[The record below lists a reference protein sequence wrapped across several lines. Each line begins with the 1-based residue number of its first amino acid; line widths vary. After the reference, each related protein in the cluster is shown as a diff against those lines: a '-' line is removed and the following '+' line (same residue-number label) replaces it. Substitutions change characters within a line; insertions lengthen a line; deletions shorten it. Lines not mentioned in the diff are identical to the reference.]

1 MSEQASAVRP
11 VAVDAPGTGARLR
24 HALYRARPW
33 LLTLGGIVIAGC
45 YLFPVYW
52 MAISSLK
59 ANPELFAAVPTLYP
73 HAPTL
78 AAFRWIF
85 QRENV
90 GQYLQNSAIIS
101 FSVTALTLVLATG
114 AAYALARTRALWTS
128 AVVVAI
134 MAVQVLPPPLLVT
147 PMFVIFRQI
156 ALVNTQ
162 FAVILA
168 TTTKVLPFAIIM
180 LRTSFAQIPVELEE
194 AARVDGCPRLGAFF
208 RVTLP
213 LARTGYIVVSS
224 LVFLLAYGEFVY
236 PLSLMNR
243 KELQPAPVGLY
254 SFVGAD
260 YADWSD
266 ALAFATVIVAP
277 VIVLYMF
284 LQRRIVS
291 GLTAGALK

>member
-1 MSEQASAVRP
+1 VRR
-11 VAVDAPGTGARLR
+11 VLAPL
-24 HALYRARPW
+24 RPW
-33 LLTLGGIVIAGC
+33 LLTAGGIAIAAV

-52 MAISSLK
+52 MVISSLK
-59 ANPELFAAVPTLYP
+59 ANPELFASVPTLYP

-85 QRENV
+85 ERENV
-90 GQYLQNSAIIS
+90 GLYLQNSAIIS

-114 AAYALARTRALWTS
+114 AAYALARIRTFWT
-128 AVVVAI
+128 AAMVVAI

-156 ALVNTQ
+156 GLVNTQ

-194 AARVDGCPRLGAFF
+194 AARVDGCPRFLAFF
-208 RVTLP
+208 HITLP

-236 PLSLMNR
+236 PLSLMNH
-243 KELQPAPVGLY
+243 KELQPGPVGLY

-260 YADWSD
+260 FADWPD
-266 ALAFATVIVAP
+266 ALAFATVFVAP

>member
-1 MSEQASAVRP
+1 VRR
-11 VAVDAPGTGARLR
+11 ALAPL
-24 HALYRARPW
+24 RPW
-33 LLTLGGIVIAGC
+33 LLTAGGVVIAAV

-52 MAISSLK
+52 MVISSLK
-59 ANPELFAAVPTLYP
+59 ANPELFAATPTLYP

-85 QRENV
+85 ARENV
-90 GQYLQNSAIIS
+90 GLYLQNSAIIS

-114 AAYALARTRALWTS
+114 AAYALARIRTFWT
-128 AVVVAI
+128 AAMVVAI

-156 ALVNTQ
+156 GLVNTQ

-194 AARVDGCPRLGAFF
+194 AARVDGCPRFVAFF
-208 RVTLP
+208 HITLP

-236 PLSLMNR
+236 PLSLMNH
-243 KELQPAPVGLY
+243 KDLQPGPVGLY
-254 SFVGAD
+254 SFIGAD
-260 YADWSD
+260 FADWPD
-266 ALAFATVIVAP
+266 ALAFATVFVAP
-277 VIVLYMF
+277 VIVLYIF
-284 LQRRIVS
+284 LQRRNVS

>member
-1 MSEQASAVRP
+1 VSGQVSA
-11 VAVDAPGTGARLR
+11 ADALR
-24 HALYRARPW
+24 RALVPLRPW
-33 LLTLGGIVIAGC
+33 LLTVGGVAIAAV

-52 MAISSLK
+52 MVISSLK
-59 ANPELFAAVPTLYP
+59 ANPELFAATPTLYP

-85 QRENV
+85 ARENV
-90 GQYLQNSAIIS
+90 GLYLQNSAIIS

-114 AAYALARTRALWTS
+114 AAYALARTRTFWT
-128 AVVVAI
+128 AAMLVAI

-147 PMFVIFRQI
+147 PMFVIFRQTG
-156 ALVNTQ
+156 LVNTQ

-194 AARVDGCPRLGAFF
+194 AARVDGCPRFVAFF
-208 RVTLP
+208 HITLP

-236 PLSLMNR
+236 PLSLMNHQ
-243 KELQPAPVGLY
+243 ELQPGPVGLY

-260 YADWSD
+260 FADWPD
-266 ALAFATVIVAP
+266 ALAFATVFVAP

>member
-1 MSEQASAVRP
+1 MSRQGSAGDGMRR
-11 VAVDAPGTGARLR
+11 ALAPL
-24 HALYRARPW
+24 RPW
-33 LLTLGGIVIAGC
+33 LLTAGGIAIAAV

-52 MAISSLK
+52 MVISSLK
-59 ANPELFAAVPTLYP
+59 ANPELFAATPTLYP

-85 QRENV
+85 ARENV
-90 GQYLQNSAIIS
+90 GLYLQNSAIIS

-114 AAYALARTRALWTS
+114 AAYALARIRTFWT
-128 AVVVAI
+128 AAMVVAI

-156 ALVNTQ
+156 GLVNTQ

-194 AARVDGCPRLGAFF
+194 AARVDGCPRFVAFF
-208 RVTLP
+208 HITLP

-236 PLSLMNR
+236 PLSLMNH
-243 KELQPAPVGLY
+243 KELQPGPVGLY

-260 YADWSD
+260 FADWPD
-266 ALAFATVIVAP
+266 ALAFATVFVAP

>member
-1 MSEQASAVRP
+1 MSAQTSAAGRSGTTLAGAGVR
-11 VAVDAPGTGARLR
+11 TTLRRLQ
-24 HALYRARPW
+24 PW
-33 LLTLGGIVIAGC
+33 LLTLGGVAIAAI

-52 MAISSLK
+52 MVISALK
-59 ANPELFAAVPTLYP
+59 PNPELFAAVPTLYP
-73 HAPTL
+73 HAPTF
-78 AAFRWIF
+78 AAFRF
-85 QRENV
+85 VFSRENV
-90 GQYLQNSAIIS
+90 VLYLENSAIIS
-101 FSVTALTLVLATG
+101 FSVTVLALVLATG
-114 AAYALARTRALWTS
+114 AAYGLARTRTFWTG
-128 AVVVAI
+128 AMVVAI

-156 ALVNTQ
+156 GLVNTR

-168 TTTKVLPFAIIM
+168 TATKVLPFAIIM
-180 LRTSFAQIPVELEE
+180 LRTTFAQIPIELEE

-236 PLSLMNR
+236 PLSLTNR
-243 KELQPAPVGLY
+243 RELQPGPVGLY

-266 ALAFATVIVAP
+266 ALAFATVFVAP

>member
-1 MSEQASAVRP
+1 MSGQGSAGEGV
-11 VAVDAPGTGARLR
+11 R
-24 HALYRARPW
+24 HALAPLRPW
-33 LLTLGGIVIAGC
+33 LLTAGGIAIAAV

-52 MAISSLK
+52 MVISSLK
-59 ANPELFAAVPTLYP
+59 ANPELFAATPTLYP

-85 QRENV
+85 ARENV
-90 GQYLQNSAIIS
+90 GLYLQNSAIIS

-114 AAYALARTRALWTS
+114 AAYALARIRTFWT
-128 AVVVAI
+128 AAMVVAI

-156 ALVNTQ
+156 GLVNTQ

-194 AARVDGCPRLGAFF
+194 AARVDGCPRFVAFF
-208 RVTLP
+208 HITLP

-236 PLSLMNR
+236 PLSLMNH
-243 KELQPAPVGLY
+243 KELQPGPVGLY

-260 YADWSD
+260 FADWPD
-266 ALAFATVIVAP
+266 ALAFATVFVAP